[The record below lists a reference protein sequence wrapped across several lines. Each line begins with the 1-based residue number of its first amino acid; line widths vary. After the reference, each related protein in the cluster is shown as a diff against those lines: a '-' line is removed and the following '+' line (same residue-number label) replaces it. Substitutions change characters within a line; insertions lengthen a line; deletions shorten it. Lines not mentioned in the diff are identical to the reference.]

1 MHDTQLNEL
10 AGRNVLV
17 TGGAG
22 LIGSRIAACLR
33 QVGARPIQ
41 LCTLEA
47 YPSHTYRDLFGIDPT
62 DSDLIVGSIQNPDVV
77 RKAVAGADYVIHA
90 AALADVA
97 ACTREPTAAIHTNI
111 TGTQVL
117 LGAVAACDRVR
128 RLVFVSSAS
137 VYGNGNPENWA
148 RPCEEYRTVRKLLE
162 AVYGNV
168 PPQFH
173 EHTPLRPMSVYANTK
188 AWGETQT
195 SLTLGAVGTSYTVVR
210 YFSVYGEPQ
219 SSRRTAT
226 RGSWPGSPP
235 APFWGCPCT
244 SMAAATRSGTWS
256 TSKTSPPPRCGPLSP
271 RGPTTR
277 RSTSAPAL
285 PPASAPW
292 PSWSPSGTRAR
303 GSWRRRC
310 HPVTHLAATR
320 PPTAWKRCSAGGPRS
335 PSSTEWPAT
344 RTGWTRRPRRFPRGF
359 GPSPRPRPPD
369 QMTGGRPR
377 RVIRHTVDQRIGRR
391 GGHGVRRPSAN
402 PPNHAL
408 SPAADRVRAT
418 VITVQTHR

>member
-77 RKAVAGADYVIHA
+77 RNAVAGADYVIHA

-219 SSRRTAT
+219 VIKENSHSWVVAWFAT
-226 RGSWPGSPP
+226 RAVLGLPLHLNG
-235 APFWGCPCT
+235 GGHQVRDLVHVEDI
-244 SMAAATRSGTWS
+244 AAATVRALVAPRAHNETINIGTGTP
-256 TSKTSPPPRCGPLSP
+256 TSIRTVAELVAERYP
-271 RGPTTR
+271 
-277 RSTSAPAL
+277 
-285 PPASAPW
+285 
-292 PSWSPSGTRAR
+292 GTRFVETPMPPGDPLGGYASTHRMEAVLGWRPAITVKHGVAR
-303 GSWRRRC
+303 YADWLDKTPEAIPAWLRAESE
-310 HPVTHLAATR
+310 AAT
-320 PPTAWKRCSAGGPRS
+320 A
-335 PSSTEWPAT
+335 
-344 RTGWTRRPRRFPRGF
+344 
-359 GPSPRPRPPD
+359 
-369 QMTGGRPR
+369 
-377 RVIRHTVDQRIGRR
+377 
-391 GGHGVRRPSAN
+391 
-402 PPNHAL
+402 
-408 SPAADRVRAT
+408 
-418 VITVQTHR
+418 